1 MYNCLINNNL
11 TMMKTIKLV
20 TIVIMSIV
28 IVGSGCKDEQLV
40 SELETCNLADITKST
55 SDTQGT
61 IWFNTSLNSYTVYVG
76 IAGDYDT
83 QDVGVVCNLPEKY
96 KIDGLKIKF
105 SANYSIYK
113 DSIYQL
119 IPGQKYYNLE
129 LKRIET
135 TDNLKN

>member
-1 MYNCLINNNL
+1 MI
-11 TMMKTIKLV
+11 KTIKLV
-20 TIVIMSIV
+20 TIVVMSI
-28 IVGSGCKDEQLV
+28 IIMGSGCKDEQLV
-40 SELETCNLADITKST
+40 RELEPCELADIIKST
-55 SDTQGT
+55 SNTQGT
-61 IWFNTSLNSYTVYVG
+61 IWFNTSLNSYTIYVG

-96 KIDGLKIKF
+96 KIDGLKITF

-129 LKRIET
+129 LIRIST

>member
-1 MYNCLINNNL
+1 MI
-11 TMMKTIKLV
+11 KTIKLV
-20 TIVIMSIV
+20 TIVVMSI
-28 IVGSGCKDEQLV
+28 IIMGSGCKDEQLV
-40 SELETCNLADITKST
+40 RELEPCELADIIKST
-55 SDTQGT
+55 SNTQGT
-61 IWFNTSLNSYTVYVG
+61 IWFNTSLNSYTIYVG

-96 KIDGLKIKF
+96 KIDGLKITF
-105 SANYSIYK
+105 RANYSIYK

-129 LKRIET
+129 LIRIST